1 MAMFNY
7 VKIKTREGC
16 PQCGSVLDNWQTKS
30 MIYAGYDL
38 ANSAQTLKLDS
49 RMTGEVHTVCDVCLA
64 YVSMTIVKG
73 RVTSR
78 SVQEPAYR
86 LEAPVRGRQ

>member
-7 VKIKTREGC
+7 VKLKSREGC
-16 PQCGSVLDNWQTKS
+16 PLCGSVLDNWQTKS
-30 MIYAGYDL
+30 MVYAGYDL
-38 ANSAQTLKLDS
+38 ANTSQTLRLDS

-73 RVTSR
+73 RVVAR
-78 SVQEPAYR
+78 SLQEPAGR
-86 LEAPVRGRQ
+86 LGAS